1 MKSSAAVALAGPSSA
16 WRVHLKLLGM
26 AALWGA
32 SWPAGRVLAQAL
44 PPMTAASWRFG
55 MALVM
60 LAAWLHWRGGL
71 GRLGALSARQWLGL
85 AVAGTFGVFG
95 YALFFM
101 LGLAQVP
108 AGRAALVVTTNPVV
122 TTLLAAW
129 WFGERLNRRIAAGM
143 AIATAGALVVIT
155 HGRPWTLLAGGIGL
169 GELLLLGC
177 VATWVGYTLIGKR
190 LLTGIDPLTTTAVT
204 TGIGL
209 VLLLSA
215 ALLFEGPPAL
225 AAPMHAT
232 ASVWVAMAFL
242 AAGATV
248 LAYAW
253 YFEGVSALGAGAA
266 SAYITLVPIFGVL
279 FAALLLGERIDTYM
293 ALGGCLAV
301 GGLGVMNLARRPSA

>member
-1 MKSSAAVALAGPSSA
+1 MKSSAAVALAGPSA

-108 AGRAALVVTTNPVV
+108 AG
-122 TTLLAAW
+122 
-129 WFGERLNRRIAAGM
+129 
-143 AIATAGALVVIT
+143 
-155 HGRPWTLLAGGIGL
+155 
-169 GELLLLGC
+169 
-177 VATWVGYTLIGKR
+177 
-190 LLTGIDPLTTTAVT
+190 
-204 TGIGL
+204 
-209 VLLLSA
+209 
-215 ALLFEGPPAL
+215 
-225 AAPMHAT
+225 
-232 ASVWVAMAFL
+232 
-242 AAGATV
+242 
-248 LAYAW
+248 
-253 YFEGVSALGAGAA
+253 
-266 SAYITLVPIFGVL
+266 
-279 FAALLLGERIDTYM
+279 
-293 ALGGCLAV
+293 
-301 GGLGVMNLARRPSA
+301 ARRWW